1 MDTYTDVSKQLSEVL
16 TMKYSTSFGLSTRL
30 FPADLRCAIYSVY
43 GFVRIADEIVDT
55 FDTPNRR
62 ELLDAFE
69 VETYVAMQRRVSTN
83 PIVHAFVI
91 AAHEFGIDKTLIHPF
106 FESMRMDLE
115 PATYTRESYERYIY
129 GSAEVVG
136 LMCLK
141 VFVRGDSSKYD
152 ELCEGASAL
161 GAAYQKVNFLRDM
174 KDDFESRSRVYFPEV
189 DYETFNDSNKQTIV
203 GDIEHDFALAKEAIK
218 RLPRDVQPA
227 VMTSYRYYMALL
239 DKLRAASAQDI
250 QERRLRV
257 PDAYKLW
264 LFIKAY
270 IMRGIA

>member
-1 MDTYTDVSKQLSEVL
+1 MDTYTDVSIQLSRIL
-16 TMKYSTSFGLSTRL
+16 TTRYSTSFGLSTRL
-30 FPADLRCAIYSVY
+30 FPRNLRRAIYAVY
-43 GFVRIADEIVDT
+43 GFVRVADEIVDT
-55 FDTPNRR
+55 FDTLARQ

-69 VETYVAMQRRVSTN
+69 EETYVAMKRGVSTN
-83 PIVHAFVI
+83 PIIHAFIVT
-91 AAHEFGIDKTLIHPF
+91 ANEFDIDKTLIHPF

-115 PATYTRESYERYIY
+115 PATYTRESYQRYIY

-141 VFVRGDSSKYD
+141 VFVRGDASRYD
-152 ELCEGASAL
+152 ELREGASAL

-174 KDDFESRSRVYFPEV
+174 KDDFESRGRVYFPEV
-189 DYETFNDSNKQTIV
+189 DYKTFNDSRKKTIV
-203 GDIEHDFALAKEAIK
+203 EDIEHDFAMAKEAIK
-218 RLPRDVQPA
+218 RLPRDVRPA

-239 DKLRAASAQDI
+239 DRLRAASAQDI
-250 QERRLRV
+250 QKRRLRV

-264 LFIKAY
+264 LFTSAY